1 MQTTL
6 RQGLARTIAVLV
18 VGALV
23 FGSAAFAQPKTVSY
37 PGLDIESGQSGGAM
51 TMVLGDSPPRFFY
64 YGEISTVS
72 QTLSQQMFDSLVEF
86 DLENY
91 ELVPGLAESWEIS
104 DDGTVYTFHLREGV
118 TWHDGTDFTADDVI
132 FTYEQIITNPEARA
146 GDAAQFTFTVD
157 GESRPVTFEA
167 VDDMTVRMTLPAAAP
182 AFLLQQRFFIMPKHV
197 LLPFSVEGGAAPAD
211 INNAWPTDVDPSL
224 VVGTGPFR
232 LTSYTPGQL
241 VRLERNPDYW
251 KVDEAGTPLP
261 YLERLDYLIV
271 PGTDAQVA
279 QFLAGNLDQLNI
291 SGAQFPDFMTRSL
304 AGADFDV
311 VQSPALFGS
320 PPHLAFNFDAADAEL
335 AELFSN
341 VEFRRAMELAVDRMR
356 VIDDVYNG
364 LAEIPGTPTAPANA
378 AFYEDTTGLM
388 GEYDLAA
395 AATALDELGLTD
407 TDGDGVRNISAGRAL
422 EFTLTYGNDSPAFTD
437 IATILQNDFAE
448 IGVRVN
454 LQGIQ
459 ASQLLGTGLSGD
471 YEAIVVALGNQPDPE
486 LRKPIWQPGGSLY
499 YWHRS
504 TQPADTGE
512 APNFDAMAD
521 WERRIYEIFD
531 RGSVETDADDRA
543 ELYREWQ
550 RLNAENVP
558 VIMIA
563 KPANVAAVYDHI
575 GNFVYSLGVIPGY
588 NPVPLYFRR

>member
-1 MQTTL
+1 MPSVRFGKL
-6 RQGLARTIAVLV
+6 LAALLTMILV
-18 VGALV
+18 
-23 FGSAAFAQPKTVSY
+23 AAAAAQPLTVSY
-37 PGLDIESGQSGGAM
+37 PGLGIESGGRGGTITLA
-51 TMVLGDSPPRFFY
+51 LGDSPPRFFY

-72 QTLSQQMFDSLVEF
+72 QTLSQQMFDSLVAF
-86 DLENY
+86 DLETY
-91 ELVPGLAESWEIS
+91 ELVPALATSWEIS
-104 DDGTVYTFHLREGV
+104 DDGTVYTFSLREGV
-118 TWHDGTDFTADDVI
+118 TWHDGTPFTSEDVV

-157 GESRPVTFEA
+157 GEPRRVTFEA
-167 VDDMTVRMTLPAAAP
+167 VDELTVRMTLPTAAP

-197 LLPFSVEGGAAPAD
+197 LLPFSVEGGAEPAD
-211 INNAWPTDVDPSL
+211 INNAWPTSVDPRD

-232 LTSYTPGQL
+232 LASYTPGQL
-241 VRLERNPDYW
+241 VRLERNEEYW
-251 KVDEAGTPLP
+251 KVDEAGTQLP
-261 YLERLDYLIV
+261 YLDRIDYLIV

-279 QFLAGNLDQLNI
+279 QFLAGNIDQLNI
-291 SGAQFPDFMTRSL
+291 SGAQFPDFMSRSL
-304 AGADFDV
+304 AGAGFSV

-320 PPHLAFNFDAADAEL
+320 PPHLAFNFDARDPAL

-341 VEFRRAMELAVDRMR
+341 VEFRRAMEYAVDRFR
-356 VIDDVYNG
+356 IIEDVYNG

-388 GEYDLAA
+388 RMYDLEAA
-395 AATALDELGLTD
+395 AAALDALGLTD
-407 TDGDGVRNISAGRAL
+407 TDGDGVRNIAPGRPL
-422 EFTLTYGNDSPAFTD
+422 EFTLTYGNDSPVFTD
-437 IATILQNDFAE
+437 IATILQNDLAE
-448 IGVRVN
+448 IGVRAN

-486 LRKPIWQPGGSLY
+486 LRKPIWQPGGALY

-504 TQPADTGE
+504 TQPADAGQ
-512 APNFDAMAD
+512 PPRFDAMEP
-521 WERRIYEIFD
+521 WEERIWEIFD
-531 RGSVETDADDRA
+531 RGSVETDAAARA

-550 RLNAENVP
+550 RLNAEYVP

-563 KPANVAAVYDHI
+563 KPANVAAVYDHV

-588 NPVPLYFRR
+588 NPVPLYYRR